1 MPLHLRL
8 DLVQMVFF
16 IMILP
21 LVNPVSLI
29 EVILYFT
36 ISDCVLKRVFSFP
49 CEVTGAHY
57 IYKVILR
64 SPVHADIWDYSQRP
78 WIYSCWAAN
87 KKSKE
92 KNTAY
97 PSVFWSF
104 WLSPCS
110 PAWLDSRAI
119 NLLLKTQ
126 RTTRPPP
133 LTQCPCGHL
142 NGQSS

>member
-1 MPLHLRL
+1 MFIYTLIYQLQKQCTTITASVQQEVMI

-78 WIYSCWAAN
+78 
-87 KKSKE
+87 
-92 KNTAY
+92 
-97 PSVFWSF
+97 
-104 WLSPCS
+104 
-110 PAWLDSRAI
+110 
-119 NLLLKTQ
+119 
-126 RTTRPPP
+126 
-133 LTQCPCGHL
+133 
-142 NGQSS
+142 